1 MQSDRMIEN
10 PMVLPFPEAKQIR
23 EVIDEADLAG
33 FKKAADLLE
42 EITDDMNTDLEHPF
56 RAELWK
62 VLDRMN
68 AKIEEL
74 ERRGSNP
81 FEAFDMVRYAE
92 KVCGRR

>member
-1 MQSDRMIEN
+1 MQNDRMIEN
-10 PMVLPFPEAKQIR
+10 PMIISFPEPKQIR
-23 EVIDEADLAG
+23 EPIDEADIESL
-33 FKKAADLLE
+33 KKAANLLE